1 MSVALDWISLA
12 NAGLFGVALA
22 ACNLTPR
29 PSTASAASRIPIYVV
44 QGPSTTVT
52 SISSNVVSLTVPD
65 GQYLFQAKF
74 LYLTDSQEPVPV
86 TCNFPDG
93 THVAFFACSESNQV
107 LNPPIAY
114 NSVDGY
120 LSCAGTVQ
128 NGPVTVTLECN
139 VSQGLGSVTILRPV
153 FTAIP
158 VAFSVR
164 R

>member
-1 MSVALDWISLA
+1 MSVALDWVSLA
-12 NAGLFGVALA
+12 NAGFFAASLA
-22 ACNLTPR
+22 ACNLPAGA
-29 PSTASAASRIPIYVV
+29 SKASAPNRIPIYVA

-74 LYLTDSQEPVPV
+74 LYLTDSKEPVPV
-86 TCNFPDG
+86 SCNFPDG
-93 THVAFFACSESNQV
+93 TRVAFFACSESNQI

-120 LSCAGTVQ
+120 LSCAGSVQ
-128 NGPVTVTLECN
+128 NGPVTITIECN
-139 VSQGLGSVTILRPV
+139 VTEGLGSVTILRPV

-158 VAFSVR
+158 VTFSVLR
-164 R
+164 